1 MFCIISIRLRD
12 TPSFLVYLLQKDTIS
27 LLKQKVVR
35 VMISKIDEIKKEVAK
50 VVVGQEKMIDSLL
63 IALMCEGH
71 ILIEGVPGLAKTTT
85 VNALSKALGLNFK
98 RVQFTPDLLPSDI
111 LGAEIYDP
119 QSNQFKIKKGPIFT
133 NLLLADEIN
142 RAPAKVQSAL
152 LEVMQEKQVT
162 LGDTTFKL
170 DPPFFVMA
178 TQNPVEQE
186 GVYQLPEAQLDRFM
200 LKLIVDYNT
209 KTEELEIARRIS
221 SGKFQ
226 EISAVLSH
234 DDLEKLKQ
242 QIKEVHV
249 DTEVEEYM
257 IELVSATRNP
267 SDYGLEDV
275 KDFIQFGASPRV
287 SIDMFK
293 AVKAMAF
300 MRGKDFVTP
309 VDVAYIA
316 KEIMRHRIV
325 LTYEA
330 EAEGITT
337 DEIIQKV
344 LETVAIP

>member
-1 MFCIISIRLRD
+1 M
-12 TPSFLVYLLQKDTIS
+12 
-27 LLKQKVVR
+27 
-35 VMISKIDEIKKEVAK
+35 SKIERVKKEVSK
-50 VVVGQEKMIDSLL
+50 VVVGQEKMIDGLL
-63 IALMCEGH
+63 IALLCEGH

-85 VNALSKALGLNFK
+85 VNALAKSLGLDFK
-98 RVQFTPDLLPSDI
+98 RAQFTPDLLPSDI

-119 QSNQFKIKKGPIFT
+119 QNNSFKIKKGPIFT

-152 LEVMQEKQVT
+152 LEVMQERQVT
-162 LGDTTFKL
+162 LGDATFKL

-200 LKLIVDYNT
+200 LKIVVDYNT
-209 KTEELEIARRIS
+209 KAEELEIARRIS
-221 SGKFQ
+221 SGEF
-226 EISAVLSH
+226 ETIEPVVTH
-234 DDLEKLKQ
+234 EDLEELRQ
-242 QIKEVHV
+242 AIKAVHV
-249 DTEVEEYM
+249 DAEVEEYI
-257 IELVSATRNP
+257 IELVNATRNP
-267 SDYGLEDV
+267 SDYGLEEL

-293 AVKAMAF
+293 AVKAMAYL
-300 MRGKDFVTP
+300 RGKDFVTP

>member
-1 MFCIISIRLRD
+1 MSNK
-12 TPSFLVYLLQKDTIS
+12 LV
-27 LLKQKVVR
+27 
-35 VMISKIDEIKKEVAK
+35 EIKNEVAK

-63 IALMCEGH
+63 IALLCDGH

-85 VNALSKALGLNFK
+85 VNALAQSLGLDFK
-98 RVQFTPDLLPSDI
+98 RAQFTPDLLPSDI

-119 QSNQFKIKKGPIFT
+119 QNNSFKIKKGPIFT

-162 LGDTTFKL
+162 LGDATFKIER
-170 DPPFFVMA
+170 PFFVMA

-200 LKLIVDYNT
+200 LKLVVNYNT
-209 KTEELEIARRIS
+209 KEEELEIARRIS
-221 SGKFQ
+221 SGKMEDIQ
-226 EISAVLSH
+226 AVINTDEINT
-234 DDLEKLKQ
+234 
-242 QIKEVHV
+242 IKEDIKAVHV
-249 DTEVEEYM
+249 DAEVETYM
-257 IELVSATRNP
+257 IELVNATRNP
-267 SDYGLEDV
+267 QDYGLEDI
-275 KDFIQFGASPRV
+275 KDYIQFGASPRV

-293 AVKAMAF
+293 AVKAMAY

-316 KEIMRHRIV
+316 KELMRHRIV

-330 EAEGITT
+330 EAEGVTT

>member
-1 MFCIISIRLRD
+1 
-12 TPSFLVYLLQKDTIS
+12 
-27 LLKQKVVR
+27 
-35 VMISKIDEIKKEVAK
+35 MISKIEAVKKEVAK

-63 IALMCEGH
+63 IAFLCEGH

-85 VNALSKALGLNFK
+85 VNALAKALGLGFK
-98 RVQFTPDLLPSDI
+98 RVQFTPDLLPADI

-119 QSNQFKIKKGPIFT
+119 QNNSFKIKKGPIFT

-162 LGDTTFKL
+162 LGDTTFKIE
-170 DPPFFVMA
+170 PPFFVMA

-200 LKLIVDYNT
+200 LKLVVDYNS
-209 KTEELEIARRIS
+209 KDEELKIARRIS
-221 SGKFQ
+221 SGEFE
-226 EISAVLSH
+226 EIKAILSKVEL
-234 DDLEKLKQ
+234 DE
-242 QIKEVHV
+242 IKKAIKDIHI
-249 DTEVEEYM
+249 DAEVEEYM
-257 IELVSATRNP
+257 IELVNATRNP
-267 SDYGLEDV
+267 QDYGLDKIKEY
-275 KDFIQFGASPRV
+275 IQFGASPRV

-293 AVKAMAF
+293 SVKAMAF

-309 VDVAYIA
+309 VDVAYIV
-316 KEIMRHRIV
+316 KELMRHRIV

-344 LETVAIP
+344 LETVSIP

>member
-1 MFCIISIRLRD
+1 
-12 TPSFLVYLLQKDTIS
+12 
-27 LLKQKVVR
+27 
-35 VMISKIDEIKKEVAK
+35 MISKIQAIKNEVSK
-50 VVVGQEKMIDSLL
+50 VVVGQEKMIDGLL
-63 IALMCEGH
+63 IALLCEGH

-85 VNALSKALGLNFK
+85 VNALASSLGLDFK
-98 RVQFTPDLLPSDI
+98 RAQFTPDLLPADI

-119 QSNQFKIKKGPIFT
+119 QNNSFKIKKGPIFT

-162 LGDTTFKL
+162 LGDTTFKIDL
-170 DPPFFVMA
+170 PFFVMA

-200 LKLIVDYNT
+200 FKLVVGYNT

-221 SGKFQ
+221 SGSFEQ
-226 EISAVLSH
+226 IQAVVNDTDITEIKKAIQ
-234 DDLEKLKQ
+234 K
-242 QIKEVHV
+242 VHV
-249 DTEVEEYM
+249 DSEVEEYM
-257 IELVSATRNP
+257 IELVNATRNP
-267 SDYGLEDV
+267 AEYGLEKI

-316 KEIMRHRIV
+316 KDLMRHRIV

-344 LETVAIP
+344 LEAVAIP

>member
-1 MFCIISIRLRD
+1 ML
-12 TPSFLVYLLQKDTIS
+12 
-27 LLKQKVVR
+27 
-35 VMISKIDEIKKEVAK
+35 SKIQSVKAEVAK

-85 VNALSKALGLNFK
+85 VNALAKALGLNFK
-98 RVQFTPDLLPSDI
+98 RAQFTPDLLPSDI

-119 QSNQFKIKKGPIFT
+119 QNNQFKIKKGPIFT

-170 DPPFFVMA
+170 EPPFFVMA

-200 LKLIVDYNT
+200 LKLVVDYNS
-209 KTEELEIARRIS
+209 KEQELEIARRIS
-221 SGKFQ
+221 SGSFE
-226 EISAVLSH
+226 EINAVLNEG
-234 DDLEKLKQ
+234 DLQELKKA
-242 QIKEVHV
+242 IKEIHV
-249 DTEVEEYM
+249 DPQVEEYM
-257 IELVSATRNP
+257 IELVNATRNP
-267 SDYGLEDV
+267 GEYGLEDI
-275 KDFIQFGASPRV
+275 KEFIQFGASPRV

-316 KEIMRHRIV
+316 KELMRHRIV

-330 EAEGITT
+330 EAEGVTT

>member
-1 MFCIISIRLRD
+1 
-12 TPSFLVYLLQKDTIS
+12 
-27 LLKQKVVR
+27 
-35 VMISKIDEIKKEVAK
+35 MISKINIVKKEVAK
-50 VVVGQEKMIDSLL
+50 VVVGQDKMIDSLL
-63 IALMCEGH
+63 IAFLCEGH

-85 VNALSKALGLNFK
+85 VNALAKSLGLDFK
-98 RVQFTPDLLPSDI
+98 RAQFTPDLLPSDI

-119 QSNQFKIKKGPIFT
+119 QNNQFKIKKGPIFT

-200 LKLIVDYNT
+200 LKLVVDYNT
-209 KTEELEIARRIS
+209 KDEELEIARRIS
-221 SGKFQ
+221 SGNF
-226 EISAVLSH
+226 ETIEAVLQKEDILALKEAIKAIHIDSQV
-234 DDLEKLKQ
+234 EK
-242 QIKEVHV
+242 
-249 DTEVEEYM
+249 YM
-257 IELVSATRNP
+257 IELVNATRNP
-267 SDYGLEDV
+267 SDYGLDDI
-275 KDFIQFGASPRV
+275 KDYIQFGASPRV

-300 MRGKDFVTP
+300 MREKDFVTP

-316 KEIMRHRIV
+316 KELMRHRIV

-330 EAEGITT
+330 EAEGITS

>member
-1 MFCIISIRLRD
+1 
-12 TPSFLVYLLQKDTIS
+12 
-27 LLKQKVVR
+27 
-35 VMISKIDEIKKEVAK
+35 MISKIDDIKKEVSK

-98 RVQFTPDLLPSDI
+98 RAQFTPDLLPSDI

-119 QSNQFKIKKGPIFT
+119 QNNQFKIKKGPIFT

-170 DPPFFVMA
+170 EPPFFVMA

-200 LKLIVDYNT
+200 LKLIVDYNS

-221 SGKFQ
+221 SGKNE
-226 EISAVLSH
+226 EINAVLSH
-234 DDLEKLKQ
+234 DDLIKLKQ

-249 DTEVEEYM
+249 DAEVEEYM
-257 IELVSATRNP
+257 IELVNATRNP
-267 SDYGLEDV
+267 SDYGLDEV
-275 KDFIQFGASPRV
+275 KEFIQFGASPRV

-316 KEIMRHRIV
+316 KELMRHRIV

-344 LETVAIP
+344 LETVSIP

>member
-1 MFCIISIRLRD
+1 
-12 TPSFLVYLLQKDTIS
+12 
-27 LLKQKVVR
+27 
-35 VMISKIDEIKKEVAK
+35 MISKIVSIKNEVAK
-50 VVVGQEKMIDSLL
+50 VVVGQEKMVDSLL
-63 IALMCEGH
+63 IAFLCEGH

-85 VNALSKALGLNFK
+85 VNALAKALGLNFK
-98 RVQFTPDLLPSDI
+98 RAQFTPDLLPSDI

-119 QSNQFKIKKGPIFT
+119 QNNSFKIKKGPIFT

-170 DPPFFVMA
+170 KPPFFVMA

-200 LKLIVDYNT
+200 LKLIIGYNT
-209 KTEELEIARRIS
+209 KEQELEIARRIS
-221 SGKFQ
+221 SGKIE
-226 EISAVLSH
+226 EIQAVVSPE
-234 DDLEKLKQ
+234 DLDALKDA
-242 QIKEVHV
+242 IKNIHV
-249 DTEVEEYM
+249 DEQVEEYM
-257 IELVSATRNP
+257 IELVNATRYP
-267 SDYGLEDV
+267 EEYGLDTL
-275 KDFIQFGASPRV
+275 KNYIQFGASPRV

-316 KEIMRHRIV
+316 KELMRHRIV

-337 DEIIQKV
+337 DQIIQQV

>member
-1 MFCIISIRLRD
+1 MSNKLAD
-12 TPSFLVYLLQKDTIS
+12 
-27 LLKQKVVR
+27 
-35 VMISKIDEIKKEVAK
+35 IKKEVSK

-63 IALMCEGH
+63 IALLCNGH

-85 VNALSKALGLNFK
+85 VNALAQSLGLNFK
-98 RVQFTPDLLPSDI
+98 RAQFTPDLLPSDI

-119 QSNQFKIKKGPIFT
+119 QNNSFKIKKGPIFT

-152 LEVMQEKQVT
+152 LEVMQEKQIT

-200 LKLIVDYNT
+200 LKLVVDYNT
-209 KTEELEIARRIS
+209 KEEELEIARRIS
-221 SGKFQ
+221 KGN
-226 EISAVLSH
+226 
-234 DDLEKLKQ
+234 LETINSVITRDELNTLK
-242 QIKEVHV
+242 EEVNAVHV
-249 DTEVEEYM
+249 DEEVEKYM
-257 IELVSATRNP
+257 IELVAATRNP
-267 SDYGLEDV
+267 EDYGLDEI
-275 KDFIQFGASPRV
+275 KDYIQFGASPRV

-316 KEIMRHRIV
+316 KELMRHRIV
-325 LTYEA
+325 MTYEA

>member
-1 MFCIISIRLRD
+1 
-12 TPSFLVYLLQKDTIS
+12 
-27 LLKQKVVR
+27 
-35 VMISKIDEIKKEVAK
+35 MINKIQNVKAEVAK
-50 VVVGQEKMIDSLL
+50 VVVGQEKMIDSLI
-63 IALMCEGH
+63 IALLCEGH

-98 RVQFTPDLLPSDI
+98 RAQFTPDLLPSDI

-119 QSNQFKIKKGPIFT
+119 QNNQFKIKKGPIFT

-162 LGDTTFKL
+162 LGDTSFKL
-170 DPPFFVMA
+170 ELPFFVMA

-200 LKLIVDYNT
+200 LKLVVDYNS
-209 KTEELEIARRIS
+209 KEEELEIARRIS
-221 SGKFQ
+221 ANKPQ
-226 EISAVLSH
+226 EIQAVLNAS
-234 DDLEKLKQ
+234 DLEELKKS
-242 QIKEVHV
+242 ISEIHV
-249 DTEVEEYM
+249 DAEVETYM
-257 IELVSATRNP
+257 IELVNATRNP
-267 SDYGLEDV
+267 NEYGLDEISEY
-275 KDFIQFGASPRV
+275 IQFGASPRV

-316 KEIMRHRIV
+316 KELMRHRIV

-330 EAEGITT
+330 EAEGVTT

>member
-1 MFCIISIRLRD
+1 M
-12 TPSFLVYLLQKDTIS
+12 Y
-27 LLKQKVVR
+27 
-35 VMISKIDEIKKEVAK
+35 MMSKIQEIKKEVAK
-50 VVVGQEKMIDSLL
+50 VVVGQEKMIDGLL
-63 IALMCEGH
+63 IALLCDGH

-85 VNALSKALGLNFK
+85 VNALSSALGLNFK
-98 RVQFTPDLLPSDI
+98 RAQFTPDLLPADI

-119 QSNQFKIKKGPIFT
+119 QNNTFKIKKGPIFT

-170 DPPFFVMA
+170 ELPFFVMA

-200 LKLIVDYNT
+200 LKLVVDYNT
-209 KTEELEIARRIS
+209 KEEELEIARRIS
-221 SGKFQ
+221 SGSSG
-226 EISAVLSH
+226 EIQAVITADELAQI
-234 DDLEKLKQ
+234 KKA
-242 QIKEVHV
+242 IKEVHV
-249 DTEVEEYM
+249 DAEVESYM

-267 SDYGLEDV
+267 SQYGLTELQDY
-275 KDFIQFGASPRV
+275 IQFGASPRV
-287 SIDMFK
+287 SIDIFK
-293 AVKAMAF
+293 AVKAMAYL
-300 MRGKDFVTP
+300 RGKDFVTP

-325 LTYEA
+325 LSYEA